1 MSNRGGSSQN
11 LFGDVNSRES
21 RLTRPKKLNIN
32 TPSIEGSN
40 ESERKHQKVT
50 FNARVDEQSRI
61 LKTTRP
67 SQVNLST
74 TPSKT
79 LEKGR
84 HVSSSQLGLH
94 GLVVQEEQQ
103 DIMRASAAAF
113 NLAQRRQ
120 TQDQGNQMTKSTIS
134 LYRKQILSAQQT
146 GQESSEDIHQINVS
160 PER

>member
-11 LFGDVNSRES
+11 FHGDVSARES

-50 FNARVDEQSRI
+50 FNAKIDEQSRI

-94 GLVVQEEQQ
+94 GLVQEEQQ